1 MNAQQLD
8 NAIREIAERD
18 LLENKVFGSAYGV
31 IQDGNTVY
39 KKCFGHTSPDTR
51 CEVTGKT
58 LFRLA
63 SMTKPVTAVAA
74 LILIDRGLLSLND
87 PVSKYLPAFG
97 NIHHKELDEA
107 GSLADFGP
115 VRNEITVCHLLT
127 HTSGIGSD
135 LVKQE
140 KFLTDADRASRSA
153 MLEFYCKIGADFEPG
168 TKQSYSATGAFDV
181 LVAVIEK
188 VAKTDFPTFLQR
200 EILGP
205 CGMAD
210 TTFSPTE
217 EQWERMIKMHD
228 RIDGKN
234 AVGEMKPGCV
244 FEDFPCAHYPGGAGL
259 ASTLDDY
266 MKFAEM
272 LLKRGK
278 IGQKTLISEKTM
290 RLMSETYV
298 SKEMMPWN
306 EKWGLSVRVVTE
318 DSYPYLPVGS
328 FGWSGAYGA
337 HFWIDPKNRI
347 AAVFMKNSRV
357 DGGAGNE
364 SARAF
369 EKAVYS
375 A

>member
-1 MNAQQLD
+1 MNIQRLD
-8 NAIREIAERD
+8 SAIREIAEQD

-31 IQDGNTVY
+31 IQDGKTVY
-39 KKCFGHTSPDTR
+39 QKCFGHTSPDAR

-58 LFRLA
+58 IFRLA
-63 SMTKPVTAVAA
+63 SMTKPITAVAA
-74 LILIDRGLLSLND
+74 LILIDRGMLSLND
-87 PVSKYLPAFG
+87 PVAKYLPAFG
-97 NIHHKELDEA
+97 GIHRKEMDKNGNLT
-107 GSLADFGP
+107 DFGP
-115 VRNEITVCHLLT
+115 VENAVTVCHLLT
-127 HTSGIGSD
+127 HTSGIGAD
-135 LVKQE
+135 WEKQE
-140 KFLTDADRASRSA
+140 KFVTDADKATLAS
-153 MLEFYCKIGADFEPG
+153 MLDFYCKVGVDFEPG
-168 TKQSYSATGAFDV
+168 TMQNYSATGAFDV
-181 LVAVIEK
+181 LVGVIET
-188 VAKTDFPTFLQR
+188 VTGTDFPSFLQTQ
-200 EILGP
+200 LFDP
-205 CGMAD
+205 CGMVD

-217 EQWERMIKMHD
+217 EQWERTVEMHD
-228 RIDGKN
+228 RVDSKN
-234 AVGEMKPGCV
+234 AVAKMRSGCV

-259 ASTLDDY
+259 VSTLDDY
-266 MKFAEM
+266 MNFARM
-272 LLKRGK
+272 LLNEGK
-278 IGQKTLISEKTM
+278 IGQKTLISKETM

-298 SKEMMPWN
+298 TQEMMPWN

-337 HFWIDPKNRI
+337 HFWIDPTNKI